1 MKRCYSFEKSKIRDN
16 TLNGMIILKHSSIW
30 LQIHC
35 IIPLF
40 LELTGESEE
49 ISIFICKASSP
60 PLETKLWL
68 YLQHY
73 ILKFL

>member
-1 MKRCYSFEKSKIRDN
+1 MKRCYSFEESKIRDN
-16 TLNGMIILKHSSIW
+16 TLNGMIILKHSIW

-35 IIPLF
+35 IIPL
-40 LELTGESEE
+40 ELKGDSEE